1 MPSNTNLATLQD
13 QEGEQSTAGIISVF
27 SSAMGLLRFD
37 LFIRECL
44 ILTSLL
50 AQEVQGQRRAHHPAL
65 LPTFPLCQH
74 VDVQHDRAG
83 QRGELLHA
91 QMGLAAE
98 AEACQSGSVGRE
110 AGAGACC

>member
-37 LFIRECL
+37 LFIKRPL
-44 ILTSLL
+44 IINISA

-74 VDVQHDRAG
+74 VDI
-83 QRGELLHA
+83 
-91 QMGLAAE
+91 
-98 AEACQSGSVGRE
+98 
-110 AGAGACC
+110 